1 MAADH
6 VRGRLHEV
14 DGLWNELVD
23 ATNRKGAKLREAG
36 DEQQFNRNI
45 EDVELWLSELEGQ
58 VATEDY
64 GKDLVSV
71 QNLQKKMTLLESDY
85 HAHGDRIDG
94 IKNLAKKFNE
104 EEHFNA
110 PVIVRKQEAL
120 LSRYDVRRFFMTFE
134 EMSFFR
140 TYASLSRRESTSW
153 ANLCREINSSETLR
167 MNSPGFARRN
177 RLVRK
182 KEKLQ

>member
-6 VRGRLHEV
+6 VRGRLHKV

-110 PVIVRKQEAL
+110 PVIIRKQETL
-120 LSRYDVRRFFMTFE
+120 LSRYDVRRFFMIFE
-134 EMSFFR
+134 EISFFQNLR
-140 TYASLSRRESTSW
+140 EPLEKRKHKLGESLQGNQLFRDIEDELAWIRE
-153 ANLCREINSSETLR
+153 
-167 MNSPGFARRN
+167 
-177 RLVRK
+177 
-182 KEKLQ
+182 KEQVS